1 MKARFL
7 VLAAPALLVSAFLNS
22 GLLSGPGM
30 SRSKAKAAED
40 GRPSYSRPNT
50 AEAHIAQEERPNGRD
65 PQAESRLGVLFGAA
79 KTLAEGAAR
88 VAADGAD
95 EGEVKKLIETAAD
108 GVRAGLAVA
117 DEALPPLNPKD
128 AKEFGD
134 SFRESLLA
142 EHKPIADRKTKDL
155 IMPIWTAVL
164 QASKQPADS
173 VTLTLLEDKENN
185 AFAFVGRN
193 IVVNRGFV
201 AFASECAHTKDVI
214 RFTLA
219 HELGHIVHGHTD
231 TLFRRMM
238 AADKVVPGGGVAPLV
253 VETIIRQ
260 TPISQAAEREAD
272 CFARSLH
279 IANGWSLD
287 GGKEFFTR
295 VQSMKARSDS
305 GMAIDSL
312 FGSHPDEKRRLE
324 SVESGDGCN

>member
-1 MKARFL
+1 
-7 VLAAPALLVSAFLNS
+7 
-22 GLLSGPGM
+22 
-30 SRSKAKAAED
+30 
-40 GRPSYSRPNT
+40 
-50 AEAHIAQEERPNGRD
+50 
-65 PQAESRLGVLFGAA
+65 LFGAA
-79 KTLAEGAAR
+79 KKVVDGAAR
-88 VAADGAD
+88 VAADGTD
-95 EGEVKKLIETAAD
+95 EAEIKSLIETTAD

-128 AKEFGD
+128 AKAFGD
-134 SFRESLLA
+134 SFRQSLLA

-164 QASKQPADS
+164 RASKQPDDS

-201 AFASECAHTKDVI
+201 AFASECTHAKEVI

-231 TLFRRMM
+231 SLFRRMM
-238 AADKVVPGGGVAPLV
+238 AADKVVHGGGVAPLV

-260 TPISQAAEREAD
+260 TPISQAAERQAD
-272 CFARSLH
+272 CFARRLH
-279 IANGWSLD
+279 IDNGWSLE

-295 VQSMKARSDS
+295 VQSMSARSDS

-312 FGSHPDEKRRLE
+312 FGSHPNEKRRLE
-324 SVESGDGCN
+324 LLENGVGCDK